1 MIVYVAE
8 SRTESRT
15 ADGLAEPGSIA
26 PIVSELSFNR
36 TPSVTNAVP
45 ICTVVQNCM
54 SNGMSNGML
63 NRMSNRM
70 VNRMVNRMTHDAL
83 HEINAVPICTVV
95 QNRML
100 TRMTELSVNH
110 TPSEMNAVPSTGVQ
124 NRMAN
129 RMINRTSNQ
138 ILTTN
143 RPPPEINTVPICT
156 VVRPRSVSRCKN
168 PQARTATTMSNS
180 GDPTDRLRAEC

>member
-8 SRTESRT
+8 SRTESST

-26 PIVSELSFNR
+26 PIVSELSVNQ

-70 VNRMVNRMTHDAL
+70 VNCMMHDAT
-83 HEINAVPICTVV
+83 HEINAVPMCTVV
-95 QNRML
+95 HNRML
-100 TRMTELSVNH
+100 NCMTEL
-110 TPSEMNAVPSTGVQ
+110 
-124 NRMAN
+124 
-129 RMINRTSNQ
+129 
-138 ILTTN
+138 
-143 RPPPEINTVPICT
+143 
-156 VVRPRSVSRCKN
+156 
-168 PQARTATTMSNS
+168 
-180 GDPTDRLRAEC
+180 LREC

>member
-26 PIVSELSFNR
+26 PIVSELSVNQ

-45 ICTVVQNCM
+45 ICAVVQNCM

-70 VNRMVNRMTHDAL
+70 VNCMMHDAT
-83 HEINAVPICTVV
+83 HEINAVPMCTVV

-100 TRMTELSVNH
+100 
-110 TPSEMNAVPSTGVQ
+110 NA
-124 NRMAN
+124 
-129 RMINRTSNQ
+129 
-138 ILTTN
+138 
-143 RPPPEINTVPICT
+143 
-156 VVRPRSVSRCKN
+156 
-168 PQARTATTMSNS
+168 
-180 GDPTDRLRAEC
+180 